1 MQSSATLDS
10 KKLNLMQLIMA
21 IDTESMIDKLTKSVQ
36 KMTGTVCHPADLSGV
51 TKEMME
57 NSRKEY
63 AEGHVIAFNSAS
75 EAQKWM
81 ETL

>member
-1 MQSSATLDS
+1 MMHLMFFNPKQSLDS
-10 KKLNLMQLIMA
+10 KKLNLMQLM
-21 IDTESMIDKLTKSVQ
+21 E
-36 KMTGTVCHPADLSGV
+36 LSGE

-81 ETL
+81 EML